1 MDNTTTEL
9 KFEGTINVPNITS
22 IGSNFIDLDFYF
34 GGSNNTFEANYGFED
49 GYGNGFGGTLSGTIS
64 STGFS
69 GNNISGVFNGANINS
84 VSGNITMDNG
94 SNNLNGT
101 FSANKVP

>member
-1 MDNTTTEL
+1 MFFSKTFN
-9 KFEGTINVPNITS
+9 INL
-22 IGSNFIDLDFYF
+22 NFSF
-34 GGSNNTFEANYGFED
+34 GGPSSTFSGNYGFVGENNNNFD
-49 GYGNGFGGTLSGTIS
+49 GNLNGTIS

-69 GNNISGVFNGANINS
+69 GNNISGVFNGTNINS

-101 FSANKVP
+101 FSANR